1 MHLKELIEKQLV
13 LQLEAKKFWK
23 DESNSLEARIEMFNH
38 FADIKPWL
46 IARDN
51 SIQRQLFDKI
61 QEDDMFSK
69 YETVTYE
76 ALIDIY
82 FDDQE
87 RSEEVIERMRTYLWN
102 KILQGDFKGFK
113 YDW

>member
-1 MHLKELIEKQLV
+1 MYLKELLDDLEM
-13 LQLEAKKFWK
+13 LQGRARDFWK
-23 DESNSLEARIEMFNH
+23 DETNSLDERIDCFNT
-38 FADIKPWL
+38 FAETEHWV

-51 SIQRQLFDKI
+51 SIQRQLFDKV

-82 FDDQE
+82 LDDQE

-102 KILQGDFKGFK
+102 KILQGDFKGFRF
-113 YDW
+113 DW

>member
-1 MHLKELIEKQLV
+1 MHLSELLENWHT
-13 LQLEAKKFWK
+13 LQNNAKKFWK
-23 DESNSLEARIEMFNH
+23 NESNSLAERVVCFDTFAQIE
-38 FADIKPWL
+38 PWV

-51 SIQRQLFDKI
+51 SIQRKLFDKI
-61 QEDDMFSK
+61 QENDMFSK

-102 KILQGDFKGFK
+102 KILQGNFKGFK
-113 YDW
+113 FDW

>member
-1 MHLKELIEKQLV
+1 MHLKQLIERQLA
-13 LQLEAKKFWK
+13 LQAEAKVFWK
-23 DESNSLEARIEMFNH
+23 DETNSLEKRIYCFET
-38 FADIKPWL
+38 FAKIEPWV

-69 YETVTYE
+69 YETVTYG
-76 ALIDIY
+76 ALVDIY

-87 RSEEVIERMRTYLWN
+87 RAEEVIERMRTYLWN
-102 KILQGDFKGFK
+102 KILQGDYKGFK